1 MTEASASV
9 SLLLAATLDTLVS
22 DVLSLISSD
31 QMTRN
36 KTLRKSV
43 ARKKTYFSSRGIMSL
58 SVPLRLKFDPE
69 KKTMRR

>member
-22 DVLSLISSD
+22 DVLFLISSD

-43 ARKKTYFSSRGIMSL
+43 ARERKPIFPLVVSCLFQSL
-58 SVPLRLKFDPE
+58 CGSNLIQKRKQ
-69 KKTMRR
+69 